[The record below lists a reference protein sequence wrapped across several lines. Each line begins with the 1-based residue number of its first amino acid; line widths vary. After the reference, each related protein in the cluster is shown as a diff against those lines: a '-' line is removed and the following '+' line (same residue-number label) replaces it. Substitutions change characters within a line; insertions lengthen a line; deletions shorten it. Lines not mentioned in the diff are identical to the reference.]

1 MSEWF
6 RWFSAKELNPVRIRV
21 DPQKKNN
28 FLNVGSCIFQRKF
41 ISLEY
46 QKRTKK

>member
-6 RWFSAKELNPVRIRV
+6 RWFSAKEPTPVRIRV

-28 FLNVGSCIFQRKF
+28 FLSVRSCIFQRKF
-41 ISLEY
+41 VSLEC
-46 QKRTKK
+46 QKKTEK